1 MNENQTKLDLLRKEI
16 EKSSL
21 KETEAIVSE
30 AEKSSAQTLDTLTKE
45 LSGQHDSRIRKIT
58 DDFRNS
64 EKKRVSEV
72 CFSEGKR
79 VLTHRN
85 MRVNE
90 FFGRIEKKLCELT
103 ETPRYTAYLS
113 DCIKKAQEYSPLT
126 EGVTVLCRTCD
137 TAVMDGLLKDFN
149 CSLSQCDD
157 IKIGG
162 ILVKYEEKNIL
173 TDLTI
178 DAALES
184 EREKFSALKEM
195 QL

>member
-16 EKSSL
+16 EKSSQ
-21 KETEAIVSE
+21 KETETIVSD
-30 AEKSSAQTLDTLTKE
+30 AEKSSAQMLESLTKE
-45 LSGQHDSRIRKIT
+45 LSGQHDNRIRKIT

-72 CFSEGKR
+72 CFSEGKK

-85 MRVNE
+85 KRVNE

-103 ETPRYTAYLS
+103 ETPRYKSYLS
-113 DCIKKAQEYSPLT
+113 ECIKKSDEYSPLT

-137 TAVMDGLLKDFN
+137 TAVVDSLLSGFS

-178 DAALES
+178 DAALEN
-184 EREKFSALKEM
+184 EREKFAALKEM